1 MSKLCCLSGTVIV
14 VSCLALVAR
23 IGIAQ
28 NASQSPAGPV
38 AGQVIALLDV
48 KYIFEHHARFKE
60 QKKELNAEVER
71 ATAEDRAERT
81 AIVQLNERLQEYR
94 SGTPDYKTVETEIAS
109 RQANLTA
116 KLQLRSREF
125 GRKEA
130 KLLCNVYREICDST
144 NQYAQQHGIDMV
156 LRFSSE
162 SADPE
167 QPDTVW
173 QWIARPVV
181 AYRNG
186 LDITPAIVQDLNRS
200 ETSRPAPGQQ
210 PKVPFPQ

>member
-14 VSCLALVAR
+14 VFCLALVAR
-23 IGIAQ
+23 SGIAQ
-28 NASQSPAGPV
+28 NASVSPGGPAAGPI
-38 AGQVIALLDV
+38 IALVDV
-48 KYIFEHHARFKE
+48 KYIFENHARFKE
-60 QKKELNAEVER
+60 QKKELKAEVEQ
-71 ATAEDRAERT
+71 ASAEDRAEKT
-81 AIVQLNERLQEYR
+81 AIMQLNERLQEYHA
-94 SGTPDYKTVETEIAS
+94 GTPDYKSVETELAS

-116 KLQLRSREF
+116 KLQLRNREF

-130 KLLCNVYREICDST
+130 KILCNVYREICDST
-144 NQYAQQHGIDMV
+144 NQYAQQHGIDII
-156 LRFSSE
+156 LRFSGDT
-162 SADPE
+162 ADPE

-186 LDITPAIVQDLNRS
+186 LDITPAILQDLNRS
-200 ETSRPAPGQQ
+200 DTNRAAPGRQ